1 MTVVQISRIQ
11 VRRGPE
17 ADLPGAPVDFD
28 APRFSPALANG
39 ELALTTDTGRLF
51 VGHQP
56 MVGQPGHKRITFPYQ
71 NTEVLTENS
80 HGLLRRITDAGHR
93 SSGRGSFFEAIL
105 DRNTEIRTLYY
116 VPAPGAEEADLI
128 FPGPYLA
135 AAIEYFLFDEQSA
148 KPIGMGR
155 LSMMHDGGPAGN
167 ATVWDDQKIMGQGPS
182 PIVWNVPRA
191 GFGFNASYPV
201 QYRNTGL
208 ADLIVRFRIVD
219 PTAAGP

>member
-28 APRFSPALANG
+28 APTFSPALANG

-56 MVGQPGHKRITFPYQ
+56 AVGQPGHRRITFPYQ

-93 SSGRGSFFEAIL
+93 HSGRGSFFQSIL
-105 DRNTEIRTLYY
+105 DRDPAYKSLFYI
-116 VPAPGAEEADLI
+116 PAPGMDEADLI

-135 AAIEYFLFDEQSA
+135 VTMEYFLFEEQSG
-148 KPIGMGR
+148 KPVALGR
-155 LSMMHDGGPAGN
+155 LAMMHDGGAAGN
-167 ATVWDDQKIMGQGPS
+167 AMLWDDQRTFGPA
-182 PIVWNVPRA
+182 PPVMWNVPRSGYGITA
-191 GFGFNASYPV
+191 TYPV
-201 QYRNTGL
+201 QYRNTGPTNL
-208 ADLIVRFRIVD
+208 MVRFRIVD
-219 PTAAGP
+219 PTAGP